1 MIRKVL
7 SKLPDSKA
15 AGRAMNYATKKAALI
30 GGSEAK
36 FENTSI
42 EDYNKLGMK
51 KFDQINNKYENKK
64 GRKQE
69 VTAIHEMI
77 SFDKRDKLTPE
88 QALEHAMSVW
98 RETIDID
105 NRKYRYAVH
114 TDTDE
119 MHVHLIWNKRN
130 NKGEIYNQKDD
141 YRLFEKCCYET
152 ELKHGL
158 KHPANRKYLQP
169 EMPTNPQSSNEYR
182 HEKKGFKSE
191 KSKFKDDVLQATD
204 AALTA
209 SEFLQLLDLGGYSI
223 IVNAALAYSLEKD
236 GQVFK
241 ASDVG
246 ASYKSL
252 KARFGDDLDFPDTL
266 ARLGKKTATIRQMG
280 SLAGPQFAPI
290 DDEVT
295 KEEKAKKSQ
304 KTLYTRFDSDDG
316 KSFFFKDS
324 QREAFRYE
332 RGSVTFN
339 CMSPTAIKAGLQK
352 MVEECEKD
360 NHKEIFVTSDSKD
373 FKRETWIQ
381 FQMMGLAQKGYD
393 LKGYEPN
400 QFDYIEL
407 RKRRSELESKFST
420 GNSSIANVSSV
431 KNPFDK
437 LNESVNR
444 KENKNDTVDETLN
457 LMCASSH
464 WNLLNVKMAEMES
477 TKSLAETNKRDFD
490 GKKDAEARQK
500 KNKLRPQ

>member
-7 SKLPDSKA
+7 SKLPDSNA

-42 EDYNKLGMK
+42 EEFNKLGMK
-51 KFDQINNKYENKK
+51 KFDQVNNKYENKK

-77 SFDKRDKLTPE
+77 SFDKSDKLTPE
-88 QALEHAMSVW
+88 QALEYAMSVW

-130 NKGEIYNQKDD
+130 NKGEIYNKKDD

-169 EMPTNPQSSNEYR
+169 ELPTNPQSSNEYR

-223 IVNAALAYSLEKD
+223 LVNAALAYSIEKD

-252 KARFGDDLDFPDTL
+252 KQRFGEDLDFPDTL
-266 ARLGKKTATIRQMG
+266 ARLGKKTAPKREFG
-280 SLAGPQFAPI
+280 GLSGPQFAPI

-295 KEEKAKKSQ
+295 KEEKAKKSR

-316 KSFFFKDS
+316 KFFFFKDS
-324 QREAFRYE
+324 PRKAFSYE
-332 RGSVTFN
+332 SGTVTFN
-339 CMSPTAIKAGLQK
+339 SMTPTAIKAGLQK
-352 MVEECEKD
+352 MVEVCEKKND
-360 NHKEIFVTSDSKD
+360 KEIFVTSDIRS

-381 FQMMGLAQKGYD
+381 FEMMGLAEKGYK
-393 LKGYEPN
+393 LNGFEPN
-400 QFDYIEL
+400 QLDHIEL
-407 RKRRSELESKFST
+407 RKRRSEFEGTFST
-420 GNSSIANVSSV
+420 GNSSIANVSNV

-437 LNESVNR
+437 LNESAQKMKEIEEMK
-444 KENKNDTVDETLN
+444 KENE
-457 LMCASSH
+457 
-464 WNLLNVKMAEMES
+464 E
-477 TKSLAETNKRDFD
+477 KR
-490 GKKDAEARQK
+490 KHVSNTRRNAMKPR
-500 KNKLRPQ
+500 L

>member
-7 SKLPDSKA
+7 SKLPDTAA

-77 SFDKRDKLTPE
+77 SFDKDDEVTPE

-105 NRKYRYAVH
+105 NRKYRFAVH

-119 MHVHLIWNKRN
+119 THVHLVWNKRN
-130 NKGEIYNQKDD
+130 NQGEIYNQKDD

-158 KHPANRKYLQP
+158 KVVENRKFLKP

-182 HEKKGFKSE
+182 HEKKGYKSE

-223 IVNAALAYSLEKD
+223 LVNAALAYSLEKD

-252 KARFGDDLDFPDTL
+252 KQRFGEDLDFSDTL
-266 ARLGKKTATIRQMG
+266 ARLGKKTAPKREFG
-280 SLAGPQFAPI
+280 GLSGPQFATI

-295 KEEKAKKSQ
+295 KEEKAKKSK

-324 QREAFRYE
+324 PREAFRYE

-352 MVEECEKD
+352 MVEECEKKND
-360 NHKEIFVTSDSKD
+360 KEIFVTSDIRS

-381 FQMMGLAQKGYD
+381 FEMMGLAQKGYK
-393 LKGYEPN
+393 LNGFEPN
-400 QFDYIEL
+400 QLDHIEL
-407 RKRRSELESKFST
+407 RKRRSEFESKFST
-420 GNSSIANVSSV
+420 GNSSIANVSNV

-437 LNESVNR
+437 LNESAQKMKDIEEMK
-444 KENKNDTVDETLN
+444 KENEEKQKQ
-457 LMCASSH
+457 MSSTRR
-464 WNLLNVKMAEMES
+464 NTMKPRL
-477 TKSLAETNKRDFD
+477 
-490 GKKDAEARQK
+490 
-500 KNKLRPQ
+500 

>member
-7 SKLPDSKA
+7 SKLPDTAA

-77 SFDKRDKLTPE
+77 SFDKDDEVTPE

-105 NRKYRYAVH
+105 NRKYRFAVH

-119 MHVHLIWNKRN
+119 THVHLVWNKRN
-130 NKGEIYNQKDD
+130 NQGEIYNQKDD

-169 EMPTNPQSSNEYR
+169 ELPTNPQSSNEYR
-182 HEKKGFKSE
+182 HEKKGYKSE

-223 IVNAALAYSLEKD
+223 LVNSALAYSIEKD

-252 KARFGDDLDFPDTL
+252 KQRFGDDLDFPDTL
-266 ARLGKKTATIRQMG
+266 ARLGKKTAPKREFG
-280 SLAGPQFAPI
+280 GLSGPQFASA

-295 KEEKAKKSQ
+295 KEEKVKKSR

-324 QREAFRYE
+324 PREAFRYE

-339 CMSPTAIKAGLQK
+339 CMSATAIKAGLQK
-352 MVEECEKD
+352 MVEECEKKND
-360 NHKEIFVTSDSKD
+360 KEIFVTSDIRS

-381 FQMMGLAQKGYD
+381 FEMMGLAQKGYK
-393 LKGYEPN
+393 LNGFEPN
-400 QFDYIEL
+400 QLDYIEL

-420 GNSSIANVSSV
+420 GNSSIANVSNV

-437 LNESVNR
+437 LKESAQKMKEIEEMK
-444 KENKNDTVDETLN
+444 KENEEKRKHVSNTRRN
-457 LMCASSH
+457 LMKPR
-464 WNLLNVKMAEMES
+464 L
-477 TKSLAETNKRDFD
+477 
-490 GKKDAEARQK
+490 
-500 KNKLRPQ
+500 